1 MGNYSN
7 KKEESIEEYNK
18 SLRKSY
24 FTLNEIKQYEEEIKD
39 MTYLDK
45 KELFK
50 KKINSLEFS
59 KDKYKDYIEILK
71 L

>member
-45 KELFK
+45 KELIK
-50 KKINSLEFS
+50 KKN
-59 KDKYKDYIEILK
+59 K
-71 L
+71 